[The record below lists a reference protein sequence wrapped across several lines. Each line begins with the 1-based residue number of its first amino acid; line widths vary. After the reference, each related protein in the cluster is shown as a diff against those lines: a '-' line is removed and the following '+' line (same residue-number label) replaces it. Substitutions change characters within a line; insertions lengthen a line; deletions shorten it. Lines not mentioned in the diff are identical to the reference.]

1 MVYQTEETR
10 QKILV
15 AAEATFIEKGFFN
28 TQMKDVAAA
37 IGISRNSLYRYFHDK
52 GDLGYAVLG
61 MVYARIEPRLER
73 ILRDARANTALS
85 GREQLQ
91 LFLEKG
97 LLNKHLRAD
106 LTFMAEFDSYFSG
119 DRIPVD
125 FRSRAGGPLPM
136 SHLSMIG
143 DLVLAGV
150 QDGSIR
156 RDISPQQLLPMILYS
171 LKALQQ
177 HILLRGS
184 ALVDI
189 SQRDTE
195 RLLPNLITVLMDGL
209 KPVESG

>member
-1 MVYQTEETR
+1 
-10 QKILV
+10 
-15 AAEATFIEKGFFN
+15 
-28 TQMKDVAAA
+28 
-37 IGISRNSLYRYFHDK
+37 
-52 GDLGYAVLG
+52 
-61 MVYARIEPRLER
+61 
-73 ILRDARANTALS
+73 
-85 GREQLQ
+85 
-91 LFLEKG
+91 
-97 LLNKHLRAD
+97 
-106 LTFMAEFDSYFSG
+106 
-119 DRIPVD
+119 
-125 FRSRAGGPLPM
+125 
-136 SHLSMIG
+136 MIG

-184 ALVDI
+184 ALVDL